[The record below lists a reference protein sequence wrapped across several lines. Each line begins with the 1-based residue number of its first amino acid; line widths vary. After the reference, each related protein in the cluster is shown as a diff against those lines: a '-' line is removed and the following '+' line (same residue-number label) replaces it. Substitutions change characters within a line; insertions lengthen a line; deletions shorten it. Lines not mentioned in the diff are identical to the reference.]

1 MEMQDMNSNSKPP
14 HPKSIIE
21 LFDSH
26 GEFAAYLNGKSEE
39 FINGSHEVRGY
50 HIKIYFTDIAVFFRW
65 SITPMLSKS
74 KYLA

>member
-1 MEMQDMNSNSKPP
+1 MEMQDMNSNTKPP

-26 GEFAAYLNGKSEE
+26 DEFAGYLNGKSDE

-50 HIKIYFTDIAVFFRW
+50 HIRKFMLLKSQSFL
-65 SITPMLSKS
+65 PMINHCNVE
-74 KYLA
+74 